1 MKKLIFIFAMM
12 LCVVSAIGQTLP
24 AGATSTGVMFK
35 APSAQYPAAGL
46 QDGEIYEIWTY
57 NGDYYYVCKVC
68 KPNVPNPTAP
78 TAPSASADLS
88 NTNTVNA
95 YNDQIELMKAEA
107 MLLEAKAKQAQVDA
121 EIAYNQRMADIAQA
135 DLDRQKKADKVTKRQ
150 GGANV
155 GANYLDAT
163 GHVLSGVGLV
173 LLGDAGE
180 KGKLGTKIIQNF
192 FGSTLTD
199 VEPTGPLMGSTTNTS
214 TNTNPVVIN
223 GNPITGST
231 TISNTDP
238 RWNPLLGNTNTNRR
252 VIIN

>member
-1 MKKLIFIFAMM
+1 MKKITFIFAMI
-12 LCVVSAIGQTLP
+12 LCVVSAMAQQGNTPAEYSSFTFLRTEYRGGDNFTDVYQDASGNLYEANMVCPSCPKLP
-24 AGATSTGVMFK
+24 APGVV
-35 APSAQYPAAGL
+35 
-46 QDGEIYEIWTY
+46 T
-57 NGDYYYVCKVC
+57 
-68 KPNVPNPTAP
+68 
-78 TAPSASADLS
+78 TAPSYT
-88 NTNTVNA
+88 NTNTNINVDPVIEQQKLEVEKMKILLA
-95 YNDQIELMKAEA
+95 QQDLERQI
-107 MLLEAKAKQAQVDA
+107 
-121 EIAYNQRMADIAQA
+121 
-135 DLDRQKKADKVTKRQ
+135 KADKVTKRQ